1 MNKSIILITLF
12 SILLLI
18 PMFYLYKNYED
29 NFITAKFSD
38 SRPMHKNMPVYY
50 KGYEIGKTKNIK
62 LTEDYKYTLV
72 KIILY
77 ANNPKLPEN
86 IMAHAKGLYTDKD
99 YIELINQDQPSTVF
113 IKKGSVIEGEPAF
126 DIEFFLSDI
135 ADAGIIVPLL
145 QNFSDTLVSFDK
157 TSVEIKNFFS
167 DSRSVLKDNK
177 QNLKQATTSLNKI
190 TSKFDNSIPEDK
202 IRNTISNVDKS
213 SANILD
219 SSENIKKMSA
229 KINCATQN
237 LDKTMANIDSTICE
251 TKAVVSNVKVIT
263 QGFCE
268 VLGQRFAGLK
278 IIFGK
283 PLKNN
288 ARPKNCSR

>member
-1 MNKSIILITLF
+1 MKKSILLITLF

-18 PMFYLYKNYED
+18 TIFYLYKKYEG

-38 SRPMHKNMPVYY
+38 SRPLHTNMPVYY
-50 KGYEIGKTKNIK
+50 KGYEIGKTKKIE

-72 KIILY
+72 KILLY
-77 ANNPKLPEN
+77 PSNPKLPEN
-86 IMAHAKGLYTDKD
+86 ITARAKGLYTDKD
-99 YIELINQDQPSTVF
+99 YIELINQDQPSTAF
-113 IKKGSVIEGEPAF
+113 IKKGGPIEGKAAF
-126 DIEFFLSDI
+126 DIESFLSDI
-135 ADAGIIVPLL
+135 ADAEIIVPLL
-145 QNFSDTLVSFDK
+145 QNFSDTLSSFDK

-177 QNLKQATTSLNKI
+177 ENLKQATTSLNKI

-202 IRNTISNVDKS
+202 IKNTVSNVDKS
-213 SANILD
+213 AANILD
-219 SSENIKKMSA
+219 TSENIKKMST
-229 KINCATQN
+229 KVNCAIQN
-237 LDKTMANIDSTICE
+237 LDTTMANIDSTICE
-251 TKAVVSNVKVIT
+251 TKTAVSNIKVIT

-268 VLGQRFAGLK
+268 VLTQRFAGLK

-288 ARPKNCSR
+288 ACPKNCSK

>member
-1 MNKSIILITLF
+1 MNKSLILIPIF
-12 SILLLI
+12 SIILLI
-18 PMFYLYKNYED
+18 PMFYLYKNHEG

-38 SRPMHKNMPVYY
+38 SRPLRKNMPVYY
-50 KGYEIGKTKNIK
+50 KGYEIGKTKSIK
-62 LTEDYKYTLV
+62 PTEDYKYTLV
-72 KIILY
+72 KILLY
-77 ANNPKLPEN
+77 PKNPKLPEN
-86 IMAHAKGLYTDKD
+86 ITAHAKGLYTDKE
-99 YIELINQDQPSTVF
+99 YIELINQEEPSSEF
-113 IKKGSVIEGEPAF
+113 IKKGSIIEGEPAF

-167 DSRSVLKDNK
+167 DSRTVLDDNK
-177 QNLKQATTSLNKI
+177 GNLKQTTKSLRNV
-190 TSKFDNSIPEDK
+190 SEKFDNSIQEDK
-202 IRNTISNVDKS
+202 IKNTVSNADKS
-213 SANILD
+213 ASNILD
-219 SSENIKKMSA
+219 TSENIKKMST
-229 KINCATQN
+229 KIMCATQN
-237 LDKTMANIDSTICE
+237 LDTTMANIDSTICE

-288 ARPKNCSR
+288 ACPKNCYK